1 MIMTIESFNLLKEHQ
16 KIQMI
21 FDADKI
27 SEKVDDEA
35 NYQLF
40 KIDNFFI
47 EAKTS
52 LEGKFKRSFTFYT
65 LKELPADYISEVL
78 AIPIVTLNN
87 QERANELR
95 NRELATKRIIQSS
108 SK

>member
-1 MIMTIESFNLLKEHQ
+1 MTIETFNLLHEYQ
-16 KIQMI
+16 KVQLI

-47 EAKTS
+47 EARTS

-65 LKELPADYISEVL
+65 LKELPAEYASEIL
-78 AIPIVTLNN
+78 SIPIVTLNTEKRGN
-87 QERANELR
+87 QLKSTDFNLR
-95 NRELATKRIIQSS
+95 KVAYSRLNR
-108 SK
+108 